1 MKKTLAKILGI
12 AITII
17 LISQHLQVFAVTAE
31 QKKLEQEKAENN
43 DKIEE
48 AKEKQE
54 ELESKKSETMKA
66 VEALIPKISE
76 AESKADELQN
86 KVDDLQSQIAEKE
99 KDIKQKEKEYTEQ
112 QELLDTR
119 LVAMYERGETSY
131 LDVLLT
137 ASSMT
142 EFLAKYYAAS
152 ELIESDKELI
162 KSTKKQKEQIEKEKT
177 ELEES
182 KKELDSSLA
191 QQKEETAKLQALKN
205 EKQSYANKLTSEEK
219 ELEKEIEE
227 LESANRKIQ
236 NEIKQAEIRY
246 QKQLEELR
254 KQQEQNSGSNSNT
267 STGSGY
273 LARPVSSGTI
283 TATAYYSS
291 GKFHGAIDYG
301 VSVGTVV
308 MAAADGVVMS
318 TANLSGSYGTYVVI
332 RHANGMQSY
341 YGHGTYGSICV
352 SPGQTVSKG
361 QQIMLSGRTGNS
373 RGPHLH
379 FELRVSPYSYNG
391 YATGYGQD
399 SRVNPANYM

>member
-1 MKKTLAKILGI
+1 MKKTIAKILGI
-12 AITII
+12 VITII

-86 KVDDLQSQIAEKE
+86 KVNDLQSQITEKE

-162 KSTKKQKEQIEKEKT
+162 QSTKEQKEQRGFGRG
-177 ELEES
+177 
-182 KKELDSSLA
+182 
-191 QQKEETAKLQALKN
+191 N
-205 EKQSYANKLTSEEK
+205 G
-219 ELEKEIEE
+219 
-227 LESANRKIQ
+227 RG
-236 NEIKQAEIRY
+236 RRGGR
-246 QKQLEELR
+246 R
-254 KQQEQNSGSNSNT
+254 KQ
-267 STGSGY
+267 
-273 LARPVSSGTI
+273 
-283 TATAYYSS
+283 
-291 GKFHGAIDYG
+291 K
-301 VSVGTVV
+301 
-308 MAAADGVVMS
+308 
-318 TANLSGSYGTYVVI
+318 
-332 RHANGMQSY
+332 
-341 YGHGTYGSICV
+341 
-352 SPGQTVSKG
+352 
-361 QQIMLSGRTGNS
+361 RTG
-373 RGPHLH
+373 
-379 FELRVSPYSYNG
+379 FITSPTKRRNCKV
-391 YATGYGQD
+391 TIIKK
-399 SRVNPANYM
+399 